1 MKKIKTKTKTKTA
14 KKTEYCPISTVL
26 SLIGHKWKIFVIRD
40 LLEGAKRFNELK
52 KSTGA
57 SQKSLTIHLRELED
71 RGIVERK
78 AYKEVPPRVEYSLT
92 DIGYSLAPVLESMAQ
107 WGTDYT
113 EYLRLKEK
121 MKKSE

>member
-1 MKKIKTKTKTKTA
+1 MKNTKTKTA
-14 KKTEYCPISTVL
+14 KKTTHCPISTVL

-52 KSTGA
+52 KTTGA